1 MPPETN
7 TYFINAIVVVSA
19 IFTLVASFVIA
30 YILYFKK
37 RKATLIAE
45 KAKLAEAFQQQLL
58 KAQLEVQE
66 TTYSTLAKELHDNIG
81 QLLSTAKMLLGLTER
96 NLENP
101 PDTLLTANATIGE
114 AIQGIRGLS
123 KSIDRDWLEQF
134 SFIDNLKGEI
144 ARINIGRKVTVTLVH
159 TGTLFL
165 TAEAQIILFRMVQE
179 AIQNAIKHGNPV
191 GIAIAVAGTDNN
203 LNIKISDDGAG
214 FDIQTQQE
222 GMGLTNMKYRAQV
235 IGGSIGWES
244 APGKGTEVSINV
256 TRTNT

>member
-58 KAQLEVQE
+58 QAQLEVQE

-96 NLENP
+96 NLETP

-134 SFIDNLKGEI
+134 NFIDNLQAEA
-144 ARINIGRKVTVTLVH
+144 ARINVGKRVSVRIVH
-159 TGTLFL
+159 SGTLFL
-165 TAEAQIILFRMVQE
+165 TANAQIILFRMVQE
-179 AIQNAIKHGNPV
+179 VMQNAIKHGNPV
-191 GIAIAVAGTDNN
+191 AIVITVLGTDHQ
-203 LNIKISDDGAG
+203 LDIKISDDGTG
-214 FDIQTQQE
+214 FDTETIQE
-222 GMGLTNMKYRAQV
+222 GMGLTNLKYRARV
-235 IGGSIGWES
+235 IGGSIKWES
-244 APGKGTEVSINV
+244 APGQGTEVSINV
-256 TRTNT
+256 TRSNE